1 MSPVCP
7 WSCLEQVTRSSD
19 STESGFEAH
28 KLALIARAEKFL
40 GRAELSRESIGRV
53 MVDRIL
59 RDDLKI
65 LVHGLS
71 RVVLEVLR
79 QAWERGKRL
88 NVFVA
93 ECRTPNRSWGK
104 EMAEVRRCCVF
115 SWFRVANLFAAHH
128 EPDWLSRV
136 SGG

>member
-1 MSPVCP
+1 MAFFSSRP
-7 WSCLEQVTRSSD
+7 LAQVTRSSD
-19 STESGFEAH
+19 DTDSGFEAH
-28 KLALIARAEKFL
+28 KSALIARAEKFL
-40 GRAELSRESIGRV
+40 GRAEQSRESIGRV

-59 RDDLKI
+59 RDDLTI

-104 EMAEVRRCCVF
+104 EMAEVEIWIHV
-115 SWFRVANLFAAHH
+115 LFFF
-128 EPDWLSRV
+128 V
-136 SGG
+136 G